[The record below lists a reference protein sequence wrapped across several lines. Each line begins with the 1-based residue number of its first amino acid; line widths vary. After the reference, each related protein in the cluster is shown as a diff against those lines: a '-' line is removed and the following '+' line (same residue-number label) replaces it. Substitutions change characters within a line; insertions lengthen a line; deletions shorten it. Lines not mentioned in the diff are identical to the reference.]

1 MCISLQNHQF
11 FFSILVFYIMNFYHI
26 NAIVHTLAATLL
38 ALAEWQGMLA
48 ERDLSSDL
56 EAEARRSKAS
66 ALRLKLMF
74 FLDFFRVLLLL
85 LLATLIG
92 SISGSS
98 SSEVSSSSRAV
109 GRSENPWGPVVMWW
123 G

>member
-1 MCISLQNHQF
+1 M
-11 FFSILVFYIMNFYHI
+11 V
-26 NAIVHTLAATLL
+26 LL
-38 ALAEWQGMLA
+38 AVA

-56 EAEARRSKAS
+56 AEARRSKAS

-74 FLDFFRVLLLL
+74 FLDFFFRLVLVAPLGL

-92 SISGSS
+92 SIPGSS
-98 SSEVSSSSRAV
+98 SLEVSSSSSRVV
-109 GRSENPWGPVVMWW
+109 GRSENLRGSVVMWW

>member
-1 MCISLQNHQF
+1 
-11 FFSILVFYIMNFYHI
+11 MNFYHI

-98 SSEVSSSSRAV
+98 SSEVSSPLLLLLLLLQELLSLDLK
-109 GRSENPWGPVVMWW
+109 GKKQQD
-123 G
+123 

>member
-1 MCISLQNHQF
+1 M
-11 FFSILVFYIMNFYHI
+11 
-26 NAIVHTLAATLL
+26 LAV
-38 ALAEWQGMLA
+38 A

-56 EAEARRSKAS
+56 AEARRSKAS

-74 FLDFFRVLLLL
+74 FLDFFFRLVLVALGL

-92 SISGSS
+92 SIPGSS
-98 SSEVSSSSRAV
+98 SSEVSSTSSRAV
-109 GRSENPWGPVVMWW
+109 GRSENPRGPVVMWW

>member
-1 MCISLQNHQF
+1 MVLAVAEGRQE
-11 FFSILVFYIMNFYHI
+11 LV
-26 NAIVHTLAATLL
+26 VVLL
-38 ALAEWQGMLA
+38 AVA

-56 EAEARRSKAS
+56 AEARRSKAS

-74 FLDFFRVLLLL
+74 FLDFFFRLVLVAPLGL

-92 SISGSS
+92 SIPGSS
-98 SSEVSSSSRAV
+98 SSEVSSSSRVV
-109 GRSENPWGPVVMWW
+109 GRSENPRGSVVMWW

>member
-1 MCISLQNHQF
+1 LLLATIF
-11 FFSILVFYIMNFYHI
+11 ATLV
-26 NAIVHTLAATLL
+26 LAAEGRQELVGLL
-38 ALAEWQGMLA
+38 GLAVA

-56 EAEARRSKAS
+56 AEARRSKAS

-74 FLDFFRVLLLL
+74 FLDFFFRLVL

-109 GRSENPWGPVVMWW
+109 GRSENPRGTVVMWW